1 MNVLPVPERLFS
13 APMLMRGALIWGFV
27 RAGLA
32 LVPWLMAGFEEP
44 FTVNVTVG
52 AAAWIV
58 LVVGA
63 LGLIEVR
70 RRNEHLLLANLG
82 FRQRTLA
89 VIAGL
94 PAVVGEVAIALA
106 WTDAPPRG

>member
-1 MNVLPVPERLFS
+1 
-13 APMLMRGALIWGFV
+13 
-27 RAGLA
+27 
-32 LVPWLMAGFEEP
+32 
-44 FTVNVTVG
+44 
-52 AAAWIV
+52 V

-63 LGLIEVR
+63 LGLIEIR

-94 PAVVGEVAIALA
+94 PAFVGEVAIALA
-106 WTDAPPRG
+106 WSDAASRG